1 MLKPIRKSDCRTAFI
16 SEKCV
21 SSEAV
26 THARLDVSLIG
37 AITAMIMEL
46 IPIPLDDNFKI
57 PLGSGA
63 IMMMLYTPI

>member
-1 MLKPIRKSDCRTAFI
+1 M
-16 SEKCV
+16 
-21 SSEAV
+21 
-26 THARLDVSLIG
+26 VSLSG

-63 IMMMLYTPI
+63 IMMMLSTAI